1 MKRTLKIF
9 TIFLMVSTL
18 TLWIPIGVSA
28 NTDLISNPT
37 IEIKSAQAR
46 VEVTFSLSEIIDL
59 KEENSDI
66 IFELFW
72 TNSNGDELIYKKD
85 KTWDGYLNSYDAYP
99 LGEHKYS
106 SGAIDNPLYPDEVP
120 ATTIY
125 TSTKTSSSINVES
138 VSAVKITVLRA
149 DGSGEEV
156 TVYTDGTISREKIN
170 APEPEPDPEPEPE
183 PDNNVIDTGANNDSA
198 YSGPYTWPWS
208 GYVSSGVDNS
218 SGTPDTSS
226 ANTGGEN
233 PSTGMG
239 DPIAI
244 ASVFVL
250 LAAAG
255 AGLTV
260 VKRAGRKR

>member
-1 MKRTLKIF
+1 
-9 TIFLMVSTL
+9 MVSAL
-18 TLWIPIGVSA
+18 TLWTPIGVSA
-28 NTDLISNPT
+28 NTPLIDNPVISLKITENPT
-37 IEIKSAQAR
+37 RIEIIFDLL
-46 VEVTFSLSEIIDL
+46 EPIDL
-59 KEENSDI
+59 SQGNSDI
-66 IFELFW
+66 IYEYF
-72 TNSNGDELIYKKD
+72 KD
-85 KTWDGYLNSYDAYP
+85 DGAGNLEPLNYTKNKLWSGYLNSYATYP
-99 LGEHKYS
+99 SGEQKYS
-106 SGAIDNPLYPDEVP
+106 SGYENNPLYPDAVP

-138 VSAVKITVLRA
+138 VSAVKVTVLRA
-149 DGSGEEV
+149 DGSGEAV
-156 TVYTDGTISREKIN
+156 IIYTDGSNEDREIIN
-170 APEPEPDPEPEPE
+170 APEPEPEPEPD

-218 SGTPDTSS
+218 SGTSDTSS

-233 PSTGMG
+233 PSTGMS

-260 VKRAGRKR
+260 VKRAGRKQ